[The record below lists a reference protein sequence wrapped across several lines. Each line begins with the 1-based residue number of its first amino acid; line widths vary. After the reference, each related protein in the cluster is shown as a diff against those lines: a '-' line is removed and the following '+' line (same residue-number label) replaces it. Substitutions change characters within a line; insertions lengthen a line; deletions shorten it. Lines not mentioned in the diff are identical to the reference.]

1 MIGRLGC
8 DGDEPGMAWWRDV
21 DLAGSR
27 SDQREN
33 VHKIKIKISSG
44 ENESM
49 DALSLYSMGASSSFL
64 PLVVV

>member
-1 MIGRLGC
+1 
-8 DGDEPGMAWWRDV
+8 MAWWRDV